1 MRSEIFLILKLA
13 RAKDKMRECKHQ
25 KETSRLFFGS
35 FIDAENLD
43 YNRHQGAFIDYF
55 GKSIKPVKAE
65 NIHLTWKF
73 IGDADEELTGKLI
86 EAVSSMNLADFKVII
101 KFTEFQIWQNKRN
114 PRQIILKGFD
124 IDGKGGIFHKSLNS
138 VLKKTGVNEEKRAFN
153 PHITFARFK
162 NIENFPKE
170 IILPDTSS
178 FAETICEIKSLCLVK
193 SSLTPNGSEYEVL
206 KEFGRGF

>member
-1 MRSEIFLILKLA
+1 
-13 RAKDKMRECKHQ
+13 MREYKHQ
-25 KETSRLFFGS
+25 KETFRLFFGS
-35 FIDAENLD
+35 FIDTEKLD

-55 GKSIKPVKAE
+55 GKFIKPVKTE

-73 IGDADEELTGKLI
+73 IGGADEELAGKII
-86 EAVSSMNLADFKVII
+86 EAVSSMDLADFKVII

-114 PRQIILKGFD
+114 PRQIVLKGID
-124 IDGKGGIFHKSLNS
+124 IDGKGEVFYKRLNS
-138 VLKKTGVNEEKRAFN
+138 ALKKIGINEEKRAFK

-178 FAETICEIKSLCLVK
+178 FAETICEIKSFSLVK
-193 SSLTPNGSEYEVL
+193 SSLTPNGSEYDVL
-206 KEFGRGF
+206 KEFGQGF